1 MKEKAKAKEL
11 IAYYRYALSLPNAPL
26 GDDKHRVA
34 KQCALICV
42 DEIIKVLNSGNLYM
56 EHGKEDSN
64 TYDTSPEYWEAVKSE
79 IEAL

>member
-1 MKEKAKAKEL
+1 MKEKDKAIELYNKFRNENPVLAANVRAKKQ
-11 IAYYRYALSLPNAPL
+11 AL
-26 GDDKHRVA
+26 V
-34 KQCALICV
+34 CV